1 VKRIMYLLAAVPL
14 LLAATPSWQRQ
25 ALSSAAPFID
35 KANDDWT
42 KAIVTGD
49 ADAMS
54 APYEPNGVFIGPD
67 GQEVR
72 GRDAVRAMYAKP
84 RGDVKI
90 VKANIRS
97 DGRAAHDPDDV
108 YEWGTAS
115 MTVKRGDKVRQTSGR
130 YLTVW
135 HRDGKQWLISHN
147 IAF

>member
-1 VKRIMYLLAAVPL
+1 MKREMFLLAAAPL
-14 LLAATPSWQRQ
+14 LLAAAPSWQAG

-35 KANDDWT
+35 KANNDWT
-42 KAIVTGD
+42 RAVVTGD
-49 ADAMS
+49 ADVMS
-54 APYEPNGVFIGPD
+54 APYEPNGIFIGPD
-67 GQEVR
+67 GTEVR

-90 VKANIRS
+90 VKATIHS

-108 YEWGTAS
+108 YEWGTAV
-115 MTVKRGDKVRQTSGR
+115 MTVKRGDTVRERSGR

-135 HRDGKQWLISHN
+135 HRDGARWLISHN